1 MRRRDGVTTGR
12 RLAAAGPYF
21 CINARK
27 AIGKN
32 WVVPAE
38 VVGLCTARTAACIVR
53 GAATKAID
61 CRLLA
66 SIFCRSR
73 FFHRVMLHRA
83 SATCLL
89 ASSNLIAD
97 KRPIQHR
104 YSLVEQREWCF
115 ATSPA
120 YPRRLSCE
128 TAISGPSEGEPQASE
143 EPLFHRNYPV
153 PTCPYPL
160 FSNNMT

>member
-21 CINARK
+21 CINARN

-73 FFHRVMLHRA
+73 FFHRVYAPRA
-83 SATCLL
+83 SATWLL
-89 ASSNLIAD
+89 AQLEAV
-97 KRPIQHR
+97 KRPKLTASR
-104 YSLVEQREWCF
+104 CVEQRGSLR
-115 ATSPA
+115 ASQIT
-120 YPRRLSCE
+120 PRWPWPSE
-128 TAISGPSEGEPQASE
+128 TAITPASGARNAPKARGCCFSIATSSSPGTKMPSPF
-143 EPLFHRNYPV
+143 L
-153 PTCPYPL
+153 L
-160 FSNNMT
+160 